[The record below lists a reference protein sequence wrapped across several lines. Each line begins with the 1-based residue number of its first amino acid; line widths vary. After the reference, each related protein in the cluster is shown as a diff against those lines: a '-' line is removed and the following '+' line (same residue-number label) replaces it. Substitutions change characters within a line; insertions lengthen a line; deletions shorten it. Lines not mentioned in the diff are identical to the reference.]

1 MNTEAL
7 IRDLDALIAERDQ
20 YKAALET
27 IAGGFPTV
35 SDATHYDGACHAS
48 CVALRALDHER
59 TEGAA

>member
-7 IRDLDALIAERDQ
+7 IRDLDALIAERDR

-27 IAGGFPTV
+27 IAGGFPVV

-48 CVALRALDHER
+48 CVALRALDHDR
-59 TEGAA
+59 TAGAA